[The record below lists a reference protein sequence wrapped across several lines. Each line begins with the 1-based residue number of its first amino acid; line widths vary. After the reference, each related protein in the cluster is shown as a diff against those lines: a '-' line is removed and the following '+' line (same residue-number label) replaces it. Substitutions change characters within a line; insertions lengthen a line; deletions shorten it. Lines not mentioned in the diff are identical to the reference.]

1 MIKKV
6 EKKHSTEGIM
16 SLMHPVVSE
25 WFKTKFGEVTE
36 AQSMAVPLIH
46 ARQSV
51 LVSSP
56 TGSGKTLTAFLSILN
71 ELILLS
77 SQGRLEDRIYA
88 VYISPLKA
96 LANDINENLIKPLNE
111 ISELFKAKGLEPPN
125 VKVAVRTGDTL
136 PSERQRQARS
146 PPHIFI
152 TTPESLSLVLST
164 PVFVKRFGQV
174 EWVILDEVHDVCD
187 SKRGVSL
194 SLSLERLQNDCT
206 KEFTRI
212 GLSAT
217 VAPLE
222 RVAEYL
228 VGLRNGKPRDVSII
242 EVYGQRDLDLKVIC
256 PVKDM
261 SSLSFEVVNSKM
273 YDMLKEMVEQ
283 HKTTLIF
290 TNTRSGA
297 ESVVYKLKERG
308 IENIGTHHGSLSR
321 ETRLDV
327 ETALRS
333 GQLKAVV
340 SSTSLE
346 LGIDIGHIDLVVQIG
361 SPKSVAKG
369 LQRIGRSG
377 HRYGGTSKGRIIVFE
392 MDDLVECAVL
402 CRAAHRKMID
412 RVTIPSNCLDVL
424 AQTLVGMSVERRWTL
439 AEAFAVVKRS
449 YCYKGLSLDEM
460 NSVMMY
466 LGGKNEFEGIYS
478 KLWFDEKAGT
488 FGKKRGSRMIYYLNQ
503 GTIPEEA
510 DYSVFS
516 ERGSLIG
523 SLSEKFVERLAQGD
537 IFVLGGRSYEF
548 INAKGTKVFVK
559 SASGRKPTVPSW
571 TGEML
576 PRSFD
581 LSVAIAK
588 FRGEMEER
596 LGETPEL
603 EIKAWLMREFD
614 VDEGSA
620 NTIVNYFKEQE
631 MVAKIPTDSRLVIE
645 GYTDQSGNKSAV
657 FHFPFG
663 RRVNDAL
670 SRAYAHALSNR
681 LKTNVTISVTD
692 DSFMLTAPRSFA
704 LEQLGEVVRSE
715 DLEKVLKSAV
725 KDSELFHQR
734 FRHTATRAFMVLRNY
749 KGRELSVARQQLRSS
764 RLLDALHEIEHFPV
778 MEETY
783 TEILKEV
790 MDLDHAKEVLTSIEE
805 GQRSLDFLP
814 FSGVPSPFAHNVIL
828 VGVSDIVLMEDRSM
842 LLRELHRKVLARV
855 LGEEA
860 LTSYQ
865 FPVEEVEQYF
875 AAKFPKIA
883 SKQEILDALKKTG
896 PMNLFRE
903 KGESI
908 YAHSQVPFQKL
919 KGWAVELLK
928 EGKVR
933 SVWIGEDAY
942 VPSEDHALYSCL
954 HRRRLEHDALDDR
967 TAQELK
973 AGQKSLK
980 ELVESTR
987 LPKEDVKESLRRLE
1001 TANEIY
1007 RSDMK
1012 SEAYCY
1018 SLAPTECRPRQES
1031 LMAATEKHLA
1041 FHAPITVEDV
1051 AYEVGI
1057 DEADAEQALRELA
1070 ANEVVISGRFVV
1082 GEQQQYMLAKDYLR
1096 LKATGQPVFDRET
1109 IRAYSERK
1117 QFAKVPS
1124 IRAFFEKFGEAGM
1137 IYDIFQRVEDFDME
1151 EFGQMRSKG
1160 EILLGRFVRGR
1171 IRYVLA
1177 EDAPYYLGVYRGEH
1191 PTRYEAEI
1199 LDTLRRMGSAT
1210 YQQLAAAVGFPMDA
1224 MREYFDSLDRKGY
1237 MLRLWDENE
1246 YWTSRNVYA
1255 PIDIEPE
1262 TEAPYERVLKRYLKG
1277 FGPVTAQQAAAY
1289 LDAEPDMVERL
1300 MQVVGAKSIL
1310 VGLERT
1316 QMYVLPEEMGE
1327 LEVIVPPD
1335 GKIRILSLYDSYLS
1349 DKWTEISSR
1358 FGEGWIFPLARMGRI
1373 VGMVEQ
1379 WMLAGSLEVREVQLE
1394 EPGLLG
1400 PLLESFDE
1408 SMKFYNALGIDII
1421 RFRRV
1426 QGRDVM
1432 GLDESVRSQFLMHGF
1447 AESNGML
1454 VKGRLVTESF
1464 ELDELLAV
1472 AFSLQNLA
1480 PSDKLPDMGSAL
1492 EKFGGTRSGA
1502 EALIRVEKFESPQR
1516 MLRRGAVV
1524 RGHLIPD
1531 RVGNCTMDQAAVF
1544 RSARFA
1550 DLTKDEKLLMRIIRD
1565 QQPVRRDRLLDLS
1578 PLGRMDTLEA
1588 IKSLY
1593 ESSRVYWVAVSTYVV
1608 AKRTKMTR
1616 QAAWMSVIGRLFETY
1631 GAISAESLAMMLG
1644 HEIPMREL
1652 RRYLRRLEDEGALV
1666 KGFLLKG
1673 TGVLYWASKNAFPM
1687 LGKAKFDT
1695 TFVLSPEDNLMQ
1707 FLKASFRAIL
1717 PETGRHVIFEGT
1729 RPLGSFVGKTRQG
1742 RLDVSDAICD
1752 VDCEAVI
1759 AEYARTLGLAL
1770 AEREAGRIPDWEIM
1784 EFYQK
1789 SHPALTRNGRQT

>member
-1 MIKKV
+1 MIKRI
-6 EKKHSTEGIM
+6 EKKHNTEHVL
-16 SLMHPVVSE
+16 SLLHPVVAE
-25 WFKTKFGEVTE
+25 WFRSKFGEVTE
-36 AQSMAVPLIH
+36 AQSMAVPIIH

-77 SQGRLEDRIYA
+77 SHGKLEDRIYA
-88 VYISPLKA
+88 VYVSPLKA

-111 ISELFKAKGLEPPN
+111 ISQLFVAKGLEPPN

-164 PVFVKRFGQV
+164 PVFVQKFGQV
-174 EWVILDEVHDVCD
+174 DWVIVDEVHDVCD
-187 SKRGVSL
+187 SKRGVAL
-194 SLSLERLQNDCT
+194 SLSLERLQNNCP

-217 VAPLE
+217 VAPLDE
-222 RVAEYL
+222 VAQYL
-228 VGLRNGKPRDVSII
+228 VGLRNGKPRDVNII
-242 EVYGQRDLDLKVIC
+242 EVYGQRDLDLKVIS

-261 SSLSFEVVNSKM
+261 STLSFEVVNSKM
-273 YDMLKEMVEQ
+273 YDMLKEMVDQ
-283 HKTTLIF
+283 HRTTLIF

-321 ETRLDV
+321 ETRLEV
-327 ETALRS
+327 EQSLRS

-346 LGIDIGHIDLVVQIG
+346 LGIDIGYIDLVVQIG

-377 HRYGGTSKGRIIVFE
+377 HRYGGTSKGRIVVFE

-412 RVTIPSNCLDVL
+412 RVTIPTNCLDVL
-424 AQTLVGMSVERRWTL
+424 AQTLVGMSVEKRWTVP
-439 AEAFAVVKRS
+439 EAFGVVKRA
-449 YCYKGLSLDEM
+449 YCYRDLGKAEWD
-460 NSVMMY
+460 SVMTY

-478 KLWFDEKAGT
+478 KLWYDEKAGT

-548 INAKGTKVFVK
+548 VSSKGTKVFVK

-581 LSVAIAK
+581 LSVAVAE
-588 FRGEMEER
+588 FRGEMEQR
-596 LGETPEL
+596 LGKMPEP
-603 EIKAWLMREFD
+603 EIKSWLMKEFD

-620 NTIVNYFKEQE
+620 NTIVNYFKEQQ
-631 MVAKIPTDSRLVIE
+631 MVARIPTDTRLVIE
-645 GYTDQSGNKSAV
+645 GYTDQSGNRSAV

-670 SRAYAHALSNR
+670 SRAYAHALTNR
-681 LKTNVTISVTD
+681 LKANVTVSVTD
-692 DSFMLTAPRSFA
+692 DSFMLTAPRSFG
-704 LEQLGEVVRSE
+704 LEELAEVVRSE
-715 DLEKVLKSAV
+715 DLEAVLKSAV

-764 RLLDALHEIEHFPV
+764 RLLDALAELEHFPV

-790 MDLDHAKEVLTSIEE
+790 MDLGHAKDVLRSIEQ
-805 GQRSLDFLP
+805 GKRSLDFLP

-855 LGEEA
+855 MGDEA

-865 FPVEEVEQYF
+865 FSTEEVEQYYVG
-875 AAKFPKIA
+875 KFPKIS
-883 SKQEILDALKKTG
+883 SKEEVLEALRKTG

-908 YAHSQVPFQKL
+908 FSHSQVPFQKL
-919 KGWAVELLK
+919 RGWAAELLR

-933 SVWIGEDAY
+933 SVWIGEDVY
-942 VPSEDHALYSCL
+942 VPSEDHTLYSCL
-954 HRRRLEHDALDDR
+954 HRRTLERDPIDERILAELR
-967 TAQELK
+967 T
-973 AGQKSLK
+973 GQKSLN
-980 ELVESTR
+980 ELTER
-987 LPKEDVKESLRRLE
+987 LQMPKDDVKESMRRLE
-1001 TANEIY
+1001 TANEVF
-1007 RSDMK
+1007 RSDFK
-1012 SEAYCY
+1012 AEAYSY
-1018 SLAPTECRPRQES
+1018 STSATDCLPRAES
-1031 LMAATEKHLA
+1031 LMAAIEKHISY
-1041 FHAPITVEDV
+1041 HAPLTVEDV

-1057 DEADAEQALRELA
+1057 EESEAEQALRELT
-1070 ANEVVISGRFVV
+1070 ANEAVVSGRFVV
-1082 GEQQQYMLAKDYLR
+1082 GDQQQYMLARDYLR
-1096 LKATGQPVFDRET
+1096 LKAAGQPVFDRET
-1109 IRAYSERK
+1109 VRVYSERK

-1124 IRAFFEKFGEAGM
+1124 IRAYFEKFGEAGM
-1137 IYDIFQRVEDFDME
+1137 IYDIFQRVEDFDMR
-1151 EFGQMRSKG
+1151 EFERMRQKG

-1177 EDAPYYLGVYRGEH
+1177 EDAPSYLGVYRREH
-1191 PTRYEAEI
+1191 LTKYENEI
-1199 LDTLRRMGSAT
+1199 LGTLRRMGSAT
-1210 YQQLAAAVGFPMDA
+1210 YQRLAAALGFPADA
-1224 MREYFDSLDRKGY
+1224 MRENFDTLDRKGY

-1262 TEAPYERVLKRYLKG
+1262 TEGQYERVLKRYLRG
-1277 FGPVTAQQAAAY
+1277 YGPVTVQQAASY
-1289 LDAEPDMVERL
+1289 MDSEPELVARL
-1300 MQVVGAKSIL
+1300 MKAVGAKPLL

-1316 QMYVLPEEMGE
+1316 EMYVLPEEMGD
-1327 LEVIVPPD
+1327 IDVPAQAD
-1335 GKIRILSLYDSYLS
+1335 DRVRILSLYDSYLS
-1349 DKWTEISSR
+1349 DKWTEISAR
-1358 FGEGWIFPLARMGRI
+1358 FGEGWFFPLVRLGRI

-1379 WMLAGSLEVREVQLE
+1379 WMLAGSLEVREVQLD
-1394 EPGLLG
+1394 EPELLG
-1400 PLLESFDE
+1400 RFLDAVEDE
-1408 SMKFYNALGIDII
+1408 MRFYKALGIDIA

-1426 QGRDVM
+1426 LGTNTGELQANVM
-1432 GLDESVRSQFLMHGF
+1432 DEFLRHGY
-1447 AESNGML
+1447 AVSNGML
-1454 VKGRLVTESF
+1454 VKGRLVTESYSL
-1464 ELDELLAV
+1464 EELLAV
-1472 AFSLQNLA
+1472 TFSLQNLD
-1480 PSDKLPDMGSAL
+1480 PDDKLADMEAAL
-1492 EKFGGTRSGA
+1492 EKFGGLRSNA
-1502 EALIRVEKFESPQR
+1502 EPVTRVEKYESPQR
-1516 MLRRGAVV
+1516 MLRKGDVV

-1531 RVGNCTMDQAAVF
+1531 RVGYCTQEQAALF
-1544 RSARFA
+1544 RAARLGE
-1550 DLTKDEKLLMRIIRD
+1550 LTKDEKLVLRIIRD
-1565 QQPVRRDRLLDLS
+1565 QQPIRRERLLDLS
-1578 PLGRMDTLEA
+1578 PLGRWDSLSA
-1588 IKSLY
+1588 LKSLY

-1608 AKRTKMTR
+1608 AKRIKMTSPV
-1616 QAAWMSVIGRLFETY
+1616 AWMKVIEQMFRIY
-1631 GAISAESLAMMLG
+1631 GAISAESLSMMLG
-1644 HEIPMREL
+1644 HEIPMKEL
-1652 RRYLRRLEDEGALV
+1652 RRYLRRLEDEGILA
-1666 KGFLLKG
+1666 KGFLLQG
-1673 TGVLYWASKNAFPM
+1673 SGVLYWA
-1687 LGKAKFDT
+1687 AKETLQRFGQT
-1695 TFVLSPEDNLMQ
+1695 TFATSFVLPPEDNLMQ
-1707 FLKASFRAIL
+1707 YLRASFREMM

-1729 RPLGSFVGKTRQG
+1729 ALVGSFVGRVKHG
-1742 RLDVSDAICD
+1742 KFEINDIACEGECDA
-1752 VDCEAVI
+1752 VVE
-1759 AEYARTLGLAL
+1759 EYARLLGLAA
-1770 AEREAGRIPDWEIM
+1770 AERETVRIPDWEIM

-1789 SHPALTRNGRQT
+1789 SHPAATRNGRQS